1 MEPRAGGMIR
11 TVDLD
16 VTRYAAATD
25 DSSVAIAG
33 NLSRRQ
39 ILRSERRDG
48 MVSNAELCVAFLT
61 KKGRRR
67 DE

>member
-1 MEPRAGGMIR
+1 MIR

-25 DSSVAIAG
+25 DSRVAIAG

-39 ILRSERRDG
+39 ILRSESRYG
-48 MVSNAELCVAFLT
+48 MVLNAKLCVAFLT